1 MSTRPP
7 KYGSMPRPRRSRCS
21 RHSGARRRREP
32 GISVGKKISRFRVW
46 SFGPSRNDEINR
58 KRNSR
63 IPKRPYSPW
72 GIRLQSDSRGSDC
85 MHGVTGK
92 PPGAAK
98 DKAGETPSRFM
109 LLMLVA
115 MTGVAPISHYML
127 VPALPVL
134 ATTFGRDISI
144 AQMTVSLYMVG
155 IACSQIIMGPL
166 SDRFGRRPVLLA
178 GLGLMVAASAA
189 CIFAETLPQLIAARF
204 LQALGGATGMV
215 VSRAII
221 RDLYSR
227 ERIGAMISLVIAVMM
242 IAQMLSPLTGGLLET
257 AFGWRAIFYLITA
270 AALTITVGIALAL
283 PETRRARAEGGGF
296 RGDVGSLIRSRA
308 FIGYMLCQVLAS
320 QIIFTFAGG
329 GPYIVVTQM
338 GRSSAEYG
346 AWFACTGFAYLIG
359 NLFCVRFAP
368 RHSLENLIWFG
379 LALQFVGSLLNLIW
393 GIAGLNLAPSW
404 LFGTQMLVMFAN
416 AFVMSNSAAGAISVR
431 PDAAGT
437 ASGAMGVLQMGIGSL
452 FSQFGAYLGGH
463 FATPV
468 ALNIAIVMLSIACAS
483 TMIFLIP
490 RPDVGVSEALVEKAE
505 GEESGVLEGVAPYR
519 HFNNDVVARES
530 GRSSTPGSRGVKP

>member
-1 MSTRPP
+1 
-7 KYGSMPRPRRSRCS
+7 
-21 RHSGARRRREP
+21 
-32 GISVGKKISRFRVW
+32 
-46 SFGPSRNDEINR
+46 
-58 KRNSR
+58 
-63 IPKRPYSPW
+63 
-72 GIRLQSDSRGSDC
+72 
-85 MHGVTGK
+85 MHGVMGR
-92 PPGAAK
+92 PPAGATEPA
-98 DKAGETPSRFM
+98 ATSRMM
-109 LLMLVA
+109 LLLLVA
-115 MTGVAPISHYML
+115 MTGVAPISLYLL

-134 ATTFGRDISI
+134 ASAFGRDISI

-166 SDRFGRRPVLLA
+166 SDRYGRRPVLLA

-189 CIFAETLPQLIAARF
+189 CIFAESLPQLIAARF

-227 ERIGAMISLVIAVMM
+227 ERISSMISLVIAVMM

-257 AFGWRAIFYLITA
+257 AFGWRSIFYVITA
-270 AALTITVGIALAL
+270 ASLVISVAIGWAL
-283 PETRRARAEGGGF
+283 PETRRVRVAGSGF
-296 RGDVGSLIRSRA
+296 RGDVGSLFTSRA

-320 QIIFTFAGG
+320 QIVFAFAGG
-329 GPYIVVTQM
+329 GPYIVVMQM

-346 AWFACTGFAYLIG
+346 AWFATTAFAYLVG

-368 RHSLENLIWFG
+368 HHQLDRLIWFG
-379 LALQFVGSLLNLIW
+379 LALQFAGSLLNLLW
-393 GIAGLNLAPSW
+393 GITGLNQAPSW

-431 PDAAGT
+431 PEAAGT
-437 ASGAMGVLQMGIGSL
+437 ASGAMGFLQMGLGSL
-452 FSQFGAYLGGH
+452 VSQFGAWLGGH

-468 ALNIAIVMLSIACAS
+468 PLNIAMVVLSAACAS

-490 RPDVGVSEALVEKAE
+490 RRKLVLSEALIEQAE
-505 GEESGVLEGVAPYR
+505 EEETGVI
-519 HFNNDVVARES
+519 
-530 GRSSTPGSRGVKP
+530 

>member
-1 MSTRPP
+1 
-7 KYGSMPRPRRSRCS
+7 
-21 RHSGARRRREP
+21 
-32 GISVGKKISRFRVW
+32 
-46 SFGPSRNDEINR
+46 
-58 KRNSR
+58 
-63 IPKRPYSPW
+63 
-72 GIRLQSDSRGSDC
+72 
-85 MHGVTGK
+85 MHGVMGK
-92 PPGAAK
+92 PPGPATDINGMAA
-98 DKAGETPSRFM
+98 SRTM

-115 MTGVAPISHYML
+115 MTGVAPISLYML

-166 SDRFGRRPVLLA
+166 SDRFGRRPVLLC
-178 GLGLMVAASAA
+178 GLGLMVMASIG

-221 RDLYSR
+221 RDLYR
-227 ERIGAMISLVIAVMM
+227 RDRISSMISLVIAVMM

-270 AALTITVGIALAL
+270 ASLAITVAIAVML
-283 PETRRARAEGGGF
+283 PETRRDRAEGGGGF
-296 RGDVGSLIRSRA
+296 RGDVGSLITSRT
-308 FIGYMLCQVLAS
+308 FIGYVLCQVLAS

-346 AWFACTGFAYLIG
+346 AWFATTGFAYLVG

-368 RHSLENLIWFG
+368 RHALEKLIWFG
-379 LALQFVGSLLNLIW
+379 LALQLGGSLLNLLW
-393 GIAGLNLAPSW
+393 SLAGANQAPAF
-404 LFGTQMLVMFAN
+404 LFGIQMIVMIGN

-431 PDAAGT
+431 PEAAGT
-437 ASGAMGVLQMGIGSL
+437 ASGAMGFLQMGAGSL
-452 FSQFGAYLGGH
+452 VSQFGAYLGGH
-463 FATPV
+463 STTTLPLTA
-468 ALNIAIVMLSIACAS
+468 AIVVISIACAS
-483 TMIFLIP
+483 TMIFIVP
-490 RPDVGVSEALVEKAE
+490 RRNVVVSEALIEKAE
-505 GEESGVLEGVAPYR
+505 
-519 HFNNDVVARES
+519 DD
-530 GRSSTPGSRGVKP
+530 